1 MMVLI
6 GMMKIIDNM
15 QMIIMKKIKN
25 IPLRPFA
32 RTFRSIL
39 KWFLILSGVFF
50 WIMFF
55 FSFFSISLPSETLTE
70 RLFFSLFCLILLLV
84 YKFFRFLS
92 LISEVFCLCW

>member
-55 FSFFSISLPSETLTE
+55 LSFFFIFSASETLTE
-70 RLFFSLFCLILLLV
+70 RLFFSLCFSLIIIV
-84 YKFFRFLS
+84 DKFFRFLS
-92 LISEVFCLCW
+92 LISEVLCLC